1 MIARYS
7 ALNSCFR
14 KSIYGFQGLNSTE
27 IAFDWTI
34 FTFCQAFIST
44 FLVGIVDGTGVQALN
59 STRNILD
66 WTTFIFV
73 RTIPTP
79 HLMRGIAADICN
91 WIGPATVTLQIPEE

>member
-59 STRNILD
+59 STRNVLD
-66 WTTFIFV
+66 WTTLTFV
-73 RTIPTP
+73 RRSFP
-79 HLMRGIAADICN
+79 HFGSCFVLMGLAF
-91 WIGPATVTLQIPEE
+91 GP